1 MEETKIA
8 LLGIGVM
15 GVGMGGR
22 LIEAG
27 YPLTVYNRTPEKAQ
41 PLVDRGATWA
51 KTPAEAVAGAN
62 IIFSMLA
69 DDAASRK
76 VWLKENGALAAAE
89 PNAILVESS
98 TVTVS
103 WIEELGG
110 AARKRGLTLIDAPV
124 TGSKPQAAA
133 GQLFFLAGGPEE
145 AIAKIAPV
153 LKPMSR
159 GMVYLGPS
167 GSGARMKLINNFVC
181 AVQASA
187 LAEAV
192 GLIERS
198 GLDSAKAIS
207 VLTEGAP
214 GSPLVKGL
222 SSRMEARNYEP
233 QFAARLMAKDLR
245 YALIEARHLGQKLA
259 TASTALGIYEA
270 SIAAGRGEEDIS
282 VIVEQ
287 FRPEKS

>member
-22 LIEAG
+22 LLEAG

>member
-22 LIEAG
+22 LLEAG

-41 PLVDRGATWA
+41 PLVDRGARLA
-51 KTPAEAVAGAN
+51 KTPAEAAAGAK
-62 IIFSMLA
+62 IIFSIVS

-145 AIAKIAPV
+145 AVAKIAPV

-187 LAEAV
+187 LAEAI

-198 GLDSAKAIS
+198 GLDPAKAIS

-222 SSRMEARNYEP
+222 SVRMEARNYEP

-259 TASTALGIYEA
+259 TASTALGIYEG

-287 FRPEKS
+287 FRPKKS

>member
-8 LLGIGVM
+8 LLGIGIM

-22 LIEAG
+22 LLEAG
-27 YPLTVYNRTPEKAQ
+27 YPLTVYNRTPEKAR
-41 PLVDRGATWA
+41 PLVDRGARWA

-98 TVTVS
+98 TVTVR
-103 WIEELGG
+103 WIEELGE

-187 LAEAV
+187 LAEAI

-198 GLDSAKAIS
+198 GLDPAKAIS

-259 TASTALGIYEA
+259 TASTALGIYEG

-287 FRPEKS
+287 FRPAKS

>member
-22 LIEAG
+22 LLEAG

-41 PLVDRGATWA
+41 PLVDRGARLA
-51 KTPAEAVAGAN
+51 KTPAEAAAGAK
-62 IIFSMLA
+62 IIFSIVS

-145 AIAKIAPV
+145 AVAKIAPV

-187 LAEAV
+187 LAEAI

-198 GLDSAKAIS
+198 GLDPAKAIS
-207 VLTEGAP
+207 VLTGGAP

-222 SSRMEARNYEP
+222 SVRMEARNYEP

-259 TASTALGIYEA
+259 TASTALGIYEG

>member
-8 LLGIGVM
+8 LLGVGVM

-22 LIEAG
+22 LLEAG
-27 YPLTVYNRTPEKAQ
+27 YPLAVYNRTPEKAQ
-41 PLVDRGATWA
+41 PLVDRGAKWT
-51 KTPAEAVAGAN
+51 KTPAEAAAGAK
-62 IIFSMLA
+62 IVFSMLA

-89 PNAILVESS
+89 PNAVLVESS

>member
-8 LLGIGVM
+8 LLGTGVM
-15 GVGMGGR
+15 GVEMGRR
-22 LIEAG
+22 LLEAG
-27 YPLTVYNRTPEKAQ
+27 YPLAVYNRTPEKAG
-41 PLVDRGATWA
+41 PLVERGARWA
-51 KTPAEAVAGAN
+51 KTPAEAATGAN
-62 IIFSMLA
+62 IVFSMLA
-69 DDAASRK
+69 DDSASRK

-98 TVTVS
+98 TVTVR
-103 WIEELGG
+103 WIEELGT
-110 AARKRGLTLIDAPV
+110 AARKRGLALVDAPV

-133 GQLFFLAGGPEE
+133 GQLLFLAGGPED
-145 AIAKIAPV
+145 AVAKIAPA

-167 GSGARMKLINNFVC
+167 GSGARMKLINNFLC
-181 AVQASA
+181 AVEVAA

-198 GLDSAKAIS
+198 GLDPAKAVS
-207 VLTEGAP
+207 VLTEGTP
-214 GSPLVKGL
+214 GSPMIKGV
-222 SSRMEARNYEP
+222 SGRMLARNYEP

-245 YALIEARHLGQKLA
+245 YALIEAKHFGQKLL
-259 TASTALGIYEA
+259 TASTALGIYEGA
-270 SIAAGRGEEDIS
+270 VAAGRGEEDLS
-282 VIVEQ
+282 AIVEQ